1 MPRALP
7 ALFAMVIIAC
17 VLAPSAHALPARE
30 IAGVTVHPWMMQEA
44 GEVER
49 TFADFAALG
58 VRWARVDLRWNR
70 IEAGGPAVAAGGG
83 DWAEMDRIAAAAARH
98 GIRLLPIVGFTSSWA
113 SESGETWAMPDSEP
127 FADYFAAVLR
137 RYPRIQAWEL
147 WNEPNYSAFAKPF
160 PDPAGYVEFLRTAHR
175 VRAQVGSK
183 AKLISGGLAPG
194 TEIDIIPWVNE
205 MSRLG
210 GLDLI
215 DGPGAHP
222 YSPAAPDGRG
232 AWTMRLEDLH
242 NRLAFAGHG
251 DLKLWLTEYGSPV
264 STVATGWGPAALSE
278 EQQAEWLHL
287 AFATATQLP
296 YVETAPHGRPT
307 TPCARWWRRPPV
319 CSLNSR

>member
-1 MPRALP
+1 M
-7 ALFAMVIIAC
+7 
-17 VLAPSAHALPARE
+17 
-30 IAGVTVHPWMMQEA
+30 
-44 GEVER
+44 
-49 TFADFAALG
+49 
-58 VRWARVDLRWNR
+58 
-70 IEAGGPAVAAGGG
+70 
-83 DWAEMDRIAAAAARH
+83 
-98 GIRLLPIVGFTSSWA
+98 
-113 SESGETWAMPDSEP
+113 
-127 FADYFAAVLR
+127 
-137 RYPRIQAWEL
+137 
-147 WNEPNYSAFAKPF
+147 
-160 PDPAGYVEFLRTAHR
+160 
-175 VRAQVGSK
+175 GSK

-278 EQQAEWLHL
+278 EQQAECLRL

-307 TPCARWWRRPPV
+307 TPCARWWRRPSV
-319 CSLNSR
+319 CSLHSR